1 MSGRRWRG
9 LQPALHCACAAAR
22 AGFTRSLT
30 LVSRS
35 GEHGEL
41 PRTIAAAVVEIFNA
55 QWKPKLEQWALWL
68 SGKVVCWAS
77 SSLHGRGPTDS
88 MFDGN
93 FCGIEHSDRIHA
105 NSMKAETRRG

>member
-1 MSGRRWRG
+1 MVAAEIGWALITPLCLLQARADPAAVTPMSLPG
-9 LQPALHCACAAAR
+9 

-41 PRTIAAAVVEIFNA
+41 PRTIAAAAVEIFNA

-68 SGKVVCWAS
+68 SGKVVC
-77 SSLHGRGPTDS
+77 RV
-88 MFDGN
+88 N
-93 FCGIEHSDRIHA
+93 
-105 NSMKAETRRG
+105 